1 MKKLLISFAA
11 IAAISVAAPA
21 VAKPGQGQGGGAQK
35 AAKHQNKQRTE
46 RLDRDPRF
54 DRAIGQQGMRASCP
68 PGLAKK
74 NNGCLPPGQA
84 KKFAVGS
91 RLPSYLSRYN
101 VPVQYQDRYY
111 DNGDYSYRY
120 DDQNIYRV
128 NRGTGL
134 IDQII
139 SVLGL

>member
-1 MKKLLISFAA
+1 MKSLLVS
-11 IAAISVAAPA
+11 IAAVAALTAAAPA
-21 VAKPGQGQGGGAQK
+21 VAKNGHGNGSHKAQK
-35 AAKHQNKQRTE
+35 QQQKQARGSE
-46 RLDRDPRF
+46 QGSLYNAF
-54 DRAIGQQGMRASCP
+54 GQQRFGQNARGCP

-84 KKFAVGS
+84 KKRGVGE

-111 DNGDYSYRY
+111 DNNDYSYRY
-120 DDQNIYRV
+120 ENDNIYRV
-128 NRGTGL
+128 NRSSG
-134 IDQII
+134 IIEDII

>member
-1 MKKLLISFAA
+1 MKNLLISFAA
-11 IAAISVAAPA
+11 IAAISAAAPA
-21 VAKPGQGQGGGAQK
+21 TAKPGQGHGAQK
-35 AAKHQNKQRTE
+35 AAKHQNKQRAE
-46 RLDRDPRF
+46 RLDRDTRF
-54 DRAIGQQGMRASCP
+54 DRALGQRGMRASCP

-91 RLPSYLSRYN
+91 RLPGYLSGYN

-120 DDQNIYRV
+120 DNQNIYRV

>member
-1 MKKLLISFAA
+1 MAA
-11 IAAISVAAPA
+11 AAVVVFAAPA
-21 VAKPGQGQGGGAQK
+21 VAKPGNGHGGHK
-35 AAKHQNKQRTE
+35 AAKHQKHQLQDRGLRDVRSGTGYGEQR
-46 RLDRDPRF
+46 F
-54 DRAIGQQGMRASCP
+54 SGACP

-84 KKFAVGS
+84 KKMAVGS

-101 VPVQYQDRYY
+101 LPVQYQDRYS
-111 DNGDYSYRY
+111 DNRDYSYRY
-120 DDQNIYRV
+120 EDQNIYRV

-139 SVLGL
+139 SVLGR

>member
-1 MKKLLISFAA
+1 MKKILVSLAA
-11 IAAISVAAPA
+11 IAAISAVAPVA
-21 VAKPGQGQGGGAQK
+21 AKPGQGPGGQK
-35 AAKHQNKQRTE
+35 AAKHQNKQDAE
-46 RLDRDPRF
+46 RRLPATGLYDAFAQQRMRD
-54 DRAIGQQGMRASCP
+54 SCP

-84 KKFAVGS
+84 KKHAVGS

-120 DDQNIYRV
+120 DNQNIYRV
-128 NRGTGL
+128 NRDTGL
-134 IDQII
+134 IDDII